1 MTEAEFDYRF
11 MNHQQQEIDTLSYD
25 LSHAIRIMYQKLGSY
40 KTKEIIAGELETI
53 EGREIKNG
61 CL

>member
-25 LSHAIRIMYQKLGSY
+25 LSYTIRTMYQKLGGY
-40 KTKEIIAGELETI
+40 KTKEIIKGELETI
-53 EGREIKNG
+53 EGREENG

>member
-11 MNHQQQEIDTLSYD
+11 MNRNQQEIDTLTYD
-25 LSHAIRIMYQKLGSY
+25 LSYTIRMMYQKIGGY
-40 KTKEIIAGELETI
+40 KTKEIIKQELQTI
-53 EGREIKNG
+53 EGRVENG